1 MRWGVVWC
9 GLEGGRESS
18 TETAADTDKE
28 LTNWKAIMLGVL
40 QHAVNVP
47 NAHHGPH
54 ADGLGRHDVQHRQI
68 MKLLL
73 LHGGLVFVEEMQVSV
88 VNVDIVQAVVEYVA
102 G

>member
-1 MRWGVVWC
+1 
-9 GLEGGRESS
+9 
-18 TETAADTDKE
+18 
-28 LTNWKAIMLGVL
+28 MLGVL

-68 MKLLL
+68 MKLLF
-73 LHGGLVFVEEMQVSV
+73 LHDGLILVEKMQVSI